1 MANTYSQMYLQFVF
15 AVKYRESLIQL
26 AWKEDLYRY
35 ITGVVQNNKHKV
47 IAINGMPNH
56 LHLFVGYKPHQSIPD
71 LLQDIKWS
79 SSHWIN
85 NKNLVEGQF
94 RWQEGYGSFS
104 YSQSHID
111 RVVKY
116 ILNQE
121 QHHKQKSFRKEYIQ
135 LLKKFNVEYDER
147 YILQEIQ

>member
-15 AVKYRESLIQL
+15 AVKYRESLIQP
-26 AWKEDLYRY
+26 AWKEDLYKY
-35 ITGVVQNNKHKV
+35 ITGVVQNNKHKL

-71 LLQDIKWS
+71 LLQDVKWS

-85 NKNLVEGQF
+85 NKNLVEGHF

-121 QHHKQKSFRKEYIQ
+121 RHHKQKSFRKEYIQ
-135 LLKKFNVEYDER
+135 LLKKFNVEFDER
-147 YILQEIQ
+147 FILQDIQ